1 MKDIPLKD
9 RIKKMRKFIQDNN
22 LSDKKTFQSTD
33 IPKDKNGFI
42 DFNKIKLWKQKT
54 EYYTQENA
62 ILQERE

>member
-42 DFNKIKLWKQKT
+42 DFNKIKL
-54 EYYTQENA
+54 
-62 ILQERE
+62 